1 MTENGSPTVRKAPPD
16 IEGKMLAWRHWG
28 VIWSVIQW
36 LVGCSSAILSGL
48 LAANAKTNFL
58 SSTATLTIAATAG
71 GLAFLLTAM
80 GAGKK
85 GSQFEKAS
93 RHLEAAISRYR
104 TDATL
109 DLKWLGENE
118 AEALNKYLS

>member
-1 MTENGSPTVRKAPPD
+1 MTENVSPTVRKAPPD
-16 IEGKMLAWRHWG
+16 IEGKMLSWRHWG
-28 VIWSVIQW
+28 VIWNVIQW
-36 LVGCSSAILSGL
+36 MVGCSSAILSAL
-48 LAANAKTNFL
+48 LATNAKTNFL

-71 GLAFLLTAM
+71 GLAFLLTAL

-93 RHLEAAISRYR
+93 RHLEAAISRYQ
-104 TDATL
+104 TDAAL
-109 DLKWLGENE
+109 DLKWLGDNE